1 MNYLLV
7 GSEVYNLQSRRDSIL
22 KELGLENEQPDVFFG
37 AVDAEEVVG
46 ACLTAPFF
54 TDKKA
59 VIIENPDFIVSGRA
73 TDEKTVNRLIEY
85 LEQPLETTTLI
96 VYVDKPFDRR
106 KKGYTAL
113 RKYLKTEVF
122 DTVTPDDF
130 RVIVRNDIRNAGL
143 KMTSEAYDM
152 LMERLPLDV
161 LNWKSEL
168 EKLALYPGVIDRK
181 AIRALVSR
189 SLEDDVF
196 QLSNAVVARNMGKA
210 LQCFR
215 DLMVNNPNDTTG
227 IIGLLAYQFRF
238 MCQVKNLNEQG
249 YTIRDIAER
258 YNAKEYRITMT
269 LKSAQGRSSK
279 ALLDI
284 LSRLS
289 QLDQDIKRGKKDSI
303 MGLEMFI
310 IDVTG
315 D

>member
-7 GSEVYNLQSRRDSIL
+7 GSEVYNLQNRRDSIL
-22 KELGLENEQPDVFFG
+22 KEIGLDDQQPEVFSG
-37 AVDAEEVVG
+37 AIDADEVVQ
-46 ACLTAPFF
+46 ACLTVPFF
-54 TDKKA
+54 TDNKA
-59 VIIENPDFIVSGRA
+59 VIIENPDFIVAGRA
-73 TDEKTVNRLIEY
+73 ADEKTVARLIEY
-85 LEQPLETTTLI
+85 LEEPLETTTLI
-96 VYVDKPFDRR
+96 IYVDKPFDRR
-106 KKGYTAL
+106 KKGFAAL

-122 DTVTPDDF
+122 DTVTADDF
-130 RVIVRNDIRNAGL
+130 QVIVRNDIRKAGL
-143 KMTSEAYDM
+143 KISNEAVDL

-168 EKLALYPGVIDRK
+168 EKLALYPGVLDRK

-238 MCQVKNLNEQG
+238 MCQVRNLNEQG
-249 YTIRDIAER
+249 YTVRDIAQR

-269 LKSAQGRSSK
+269 LKAARGRSSR

-289 QLDQDIKRGKKDSI
+289 QLDQDIKRGKKDPVL
-303 MGLEMFI
+303 GLEMFI
-310 IDVTG
+310 IEVTEE
-315 D
+315 